1 MPISLSSELESQ
13 LPPIPP
19 CDLGKFSHRILAFKR
34 YLLSICYVPGTV
46 LSEAVIIPALLNL
59 IVSLEKKASSN
70 LSFKQLWTHS
80 SDYSG
85 EVLSGSEAFSEDL
98 LRIYSHLFSSLPSCL
113 YNRSLSNKARGASAS
128 GSQFGNWGDHNKFS
142 SDCHDFRRWIFN
154 SQWVELSDLVN
165 MKQVENRMFS

>member
-34 YLLSICYVPGTV
+34 YLLSIYYVPGTV

-85 EVLSGSEAFSEDL
+85 EVLSGSEAFSEICLEFIPISSQVFLPVFITDL
-98 LRIYSHLFSSLPSCL
+98 WATMQEGLQPVVPNLVIEEIIISSQVIVMISEDG
-113 YNRSLSNKARGASAS
+113 SLT
-128 GSQFGNWGDHNKFS
+128 HN
-142 SDCHDFRRWIFN
+142 
-154 SQWVELSDLVN
+154 E
-165 MKQVENRMFS
+165 